1 MTKHEL
7 KNISDDIIAHLPEN
21 VTWDDFMQ
29 QIYVRQK
36 IETGLNDAKK
46 GNLFTTE
53 QVRNKFKT
61 ECLQD
66 FINSSVM
73 YINLQFL

>member
-21 VTWDDFMQ
+21 VTLDDFMQ

-36 IETGLNDAKK
+36 IETGLKDANQ

-53 QVRNKFKT
+53 QVRNKLK
-61 ECLQD
+61 
-66 FINSSVM
+66 ISK
-73 YINLQFL
+73 